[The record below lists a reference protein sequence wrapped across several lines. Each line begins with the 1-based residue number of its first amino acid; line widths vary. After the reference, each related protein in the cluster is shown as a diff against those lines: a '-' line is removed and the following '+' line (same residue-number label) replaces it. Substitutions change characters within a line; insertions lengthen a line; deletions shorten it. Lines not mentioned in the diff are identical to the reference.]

1 MKETLI
7 KEILIKSVCDDGS
20 FFIESSENQYKGSD
34 LFKHLSKGHKVISSK
49 RYVKLENGLEKF
61 IPISN
66 IVEILPDRTGFVV
79 IYDNKPNKFSEATS
93 YPWFFEYPNNAAV
106 YNADGSLRFQIKI
119 TNNPDS
125 DLYIMGF
132 AQPSIE
138 HPDKLS
144 VIINSTTHPEYGFHQ
159 LYAVDPCSPQLIET
173 KQQIRR

>member
-1 MKETLI
+1 MNKLLMKDVLRKIFCNDGASYIVSTAHSVGKDRYPHLRNGCEIVCLEQYVLLDND
-7 KEILIKSVCDDGS
+7 KEILIPV
-20 FFIESSENQYKGSD
+20 
-34 LFKHLSKGHKVISSK
+34 
-49 RYVKLENGLEKF
+49 
-61 IPISN
+61 SN

-138 HPDKLS
+138 HPDKVS